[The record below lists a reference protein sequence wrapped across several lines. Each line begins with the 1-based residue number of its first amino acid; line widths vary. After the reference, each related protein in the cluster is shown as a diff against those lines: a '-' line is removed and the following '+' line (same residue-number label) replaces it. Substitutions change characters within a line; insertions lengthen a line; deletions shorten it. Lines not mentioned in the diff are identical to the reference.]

1 MENSFINIVL
11 FPEIALSIATVILLL
26 IGLFQTKNSFNN
38 ICNLSI
44 LTLIFI
50 FFLVFLNIDFT
61 LANYNDFFINSAFI
75 QFFKGL
81 IIMGSLATIII
92 TKNYFIE
99 LKLSLFEIPILILF
113 SILGMMVLIS
123 SNDLIAM
130 YLGIELQSLSLY
142 VAADIKRDSIQ
153 SSE

>member
-26 IGLFQTKNSFNN
+26 IGLFQTKNSFKY
-38 ICNLSI
+38 ISNLSI

-81 IIMGSLATIII
+81 IIM
-92 TKNYFIE
+92 
-99 LKLSLFEIPILILF
+99 
-113 SILGMMVLIS
+113 
-123 SNDLIAM
+123 
-130 YLGIELQSLSLY
+130 
-142 VAADIKRDSIQ
+142 
-153 SSE
+153 